1 MSSYPSTG
9 SENRP
14 ARDSRSIDQKT
25 LGASGLHNKSSAVSW
40 SAIFAG
46 ATAAAALSLV
56 LLILGAG
63 LGLSAVSAWTP
74 NGISA
79 AGFGLSSIIWIT
91 FTQLAA
97 PSMGG
102 YLAGRLRTQWVN
114 VRIDEV
120 YFHDTAHGFL
130 TWAIA
135 SLSTAT
141 LLSSV
146 TGTILG
152 NSVQLGATVAGSAS
166 IGAATM
172 APASTSSGVDA
183 AGPSATGLSGY
194 FVDSLFRRA
203 TATATATSASVEPAP
218 AAPMADADAAA
229 SAAEIGRIFANG
241 IRAGALPPED
251 VRYVGQLVAK
261 RTGLTQ
267 ADAEKRVADGF
278 FRMQAKFRETETA
291 ARMRA

>member
-9 SENRP
+9 SENRH
-14 ARDSRSIDQKT
+14 ARDSRSNDPQT
-25 LGASGLHNKSSAVSW
+25 LGTSGLHTKSSAVSW

-46 ATAAAALSLV
+46 ATAATALSLV
-56 LLILGAG
+56 LLILGTG
-63 LGLSAVSAWTP
+63 LGLSAVSAVSAWTP

-79 AGFGLSSIIWIT
+79 AGFGISSIIWIT
-91 FTQLAA
+91 FTQLEAS
-97 PSMGG
+97 SMGG

-146 TGTILG
+146 TGTIVG

-172 APASTSSGVDA
+172 AAASTSSGVAA

-194 FVDSLFRRA
+194 FIDSLFRKD
-203 TATATATSASVEPAP
+203 TATSASVEPAP

-229 SAAEIGRIFANG
+229 SAAETGRIFANS

-261 RTGLTQ
+261 RTGLAQ

-278 FRMQAKFRETETA
+278 VRMQTKLRETETA
-291 ARMRA
+291 ARMRS